1 MYTEARPLNG
11 PSDGPPALRLRAYR
25 AIRDAIISTELH
37 AGQSL
42 QEHALAVWL
51 GMSRTPVREALRQ
64 LTTEGL
70 IESPSPRRL
79 IVAELSAQSVREA
92 YLAIEA
98 LEGVMSRQ
106 AAERHA
112 EDSDAAIE
120 HALHAMVQAT
130 EAGDFEAW
138 IAADN
143 ALHQQVHAAAGNR
156 RVTEILDALYV
167 SIERVRHMHLRDGS
181 DVERLRIG
189 YQEHVQYA
197 APIFARQPGDA
208 ERLARELF
216 AHAREQTLSLL
227 DRWVTPLRR
236 VF

>member
-1 MYTEARPLNG
+1 M
-11 PSDGPPALRLRAYR
+11 
-25 AIRDAIISTELH
+25 STELY

-42 QEHALAVWL
+42 QEHALAEWL

-64 LTTEGL
+64 LTAEGV

-98 LEGVMSRQ
+98 LEGVISRQ
-106 AAERHA
+106 AAERSAA
-112 EDSDAAIE
+112 ESDLPIEAAV
-120 HALHAMVQAT
+120 HAMRKAT

-143 ALHQQVHAAAGNR
+143 SVHEQVHRAAGNR
-156 RVTEILDALYV
+156 RITEILNALYV
-167 SIERVRHMHLRDGS
+167 NIERVRHMHLREGS
-181 DVERLRIG
+181 RIERLHDG
-189 YQEHVQYA
+189 YQEHLAYV
-197 APIFARQPGDA
+197 API
-208 ERLARELF
+208 LAREPREAEAQARQLF
-216 AHAREQTLSLL
+216 ANAREQTLSLL

>member
-1 MYTEARPLNG
+1 MYTEASTLSPA
-11 PSDGPPALRLRAYR
+11 SDGAHGRRLQAYR
-25 AIRDAIISTELH
+25 AIRDAIMRTELY

-42 QEHALAVWL
+42 QEHALAEWL

-64 LTTEGL
+64 LTAEGL

-106 AAERHA
+106 AAERSDA
-112 EDSDAAIE
+112 DSDLTIQG
-120 HALHAMVQAT
+120 ALRAMGEAT

-143 ALHQQVHAAAGNR
+143 AVHQQVHAAADNR
-156 RVTEILDALYV
+156 RITEILDSLYV

-181 DVERLRIG
+181 RIERLSDG
-189 YQEHVQYA
+189 YEEHLAYV
-197 APIFARQPGDA
+197 API
-208 ERLARELF
+208 LAREPHEAESRARQLF